1 MAFHVLAVHGQ
12 FSVQRNFHCGEDRL
26 HLARLYGLELR
37 REDRGLV
44 LSVREHE
51 FRHANPG
58 PDWET
63 ESKAHREC
71 EKNDECFL
79 HMTPVLLGCR
89 LFRSETTLELFPG
102 NIAKLLVVG
111 PSTGR
116 NGQLH
121 GRRHLDRGTAEAA
134 VQDKLCGRGAYQDE
148 PAQRT
153 KSAG

>member
-26 HLARLYGLELR
+26 HLARLDSLDLR

-79 HMTPVLLGCR
+79 HVTPMIVAELPVSSLRDAARGLPTGCR
-89 LFRSETTLELFPG
+89 KTPRSQAIDWEESPAPRAQALQ
-102 NIAKLLVVG
+102 
-111 PSTGR
+111 S
-116 NGQLH
+116 
-121 GRRHLDRGTAEAA
+121 GRR
-134 VQDKLCGRGAYQDE
+134 
-148 PAQRT
+148 
-153 KSAG
+153 